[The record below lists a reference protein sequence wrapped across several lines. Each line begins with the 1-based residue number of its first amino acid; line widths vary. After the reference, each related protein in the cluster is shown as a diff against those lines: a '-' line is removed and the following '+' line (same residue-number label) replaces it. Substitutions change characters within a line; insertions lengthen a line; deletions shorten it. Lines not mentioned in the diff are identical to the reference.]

1 MTIFSHVSR
10 TLVVAVLLMLPITA
24 FAQEATIAGTATDST
39 GGVLPGVTIKAL
51 HDATA
56 AE

>member
-24 FAQEATIAGTATDST
+24 FAQEATIAGTVTDSA
-39 GGVLPGVTIKAL
+39 GGVAPGVTIKAL